1 VQICGCF
8 LAQKMQHHPLASK
21 VRDDFPILKREIND
35 FPLAYLD
42 NAATTQKPQCV
53 IDSLLDFYSTHNS
66 NVSRGVYTLAE
77 EATEIYEEGRESIAK
92 FIGATD
98 SGNIIFTRGT
108 TESIN
113 LVASTWAQSNLK
125 TGDRI
130 LVTEMEHHSNLVPWQ
145 LATQASG
152 AELVYWPI
160 TPETG
165 NSAGSRLDLQKLDE
179 LLTDSVKHHR
189 NFRLLAVTAV
199 SNVLGTVNPIAK
211 IVEMA
216 HERGIPVLVDAA
228 QAVARM
234 PIDVT
239 GWNCDFLA
247 FSGHKVYGPTG
258 IGVLYAKKERL
269 DEMLPFQGGGGMIRQ
284 VGRQSSTWADSPQ
297 KFEAGTPPVAEVSG
311 LAVAL
316 EYVSDVGISEI
327 QRYEKELTAHALNRF
342 AEFSDLELYGH
353 QDTCDRTGVLS
364 FNLRNVHP
372 HDVAQVLDE
381 SGIAVR
387 AGHHCTQILHE
398 RLGVAAS
405 VRMSFGIYNEV
416 SEIDHLFSTLDLAR
430 DIFLD

>member
-1 VQICGCF
+1 
-8 LAQKMQHHPLASK
+8 MQHHPLASK

-113 LVASTWAQSNLK
+113 LVASAWAQSNLK
-125 TGDRI
+125 TGGRI

-145 LATQASG
+145 LAAQASG

-160 TPETG
+160 TPENGSSSG
-165 NSAGSRLDLQKLDE
+165 NCLDLQKLDE
-179 LLTDSVKHHR
+179 LLTNSVKHNR

-234 PIDVT
+234 PIDVN
-239 GWNCDFLA
+239 GWDCDFLA

-284 VGRQSSTWADSPQ
+284 VRQQSSTWADVPQ
-297 KFEAGTPPVAEVSG
+297 KFEAGTPPVAEVFG
-311 LAVAL
+311 LMSAL
-316 EYVSDVGISEI
+316 EYISNVGMLEI
-327 QRYEKELTAHALNRF
+327 KKHEQDLMTHTLEKLQ
-342 AEFSDLELYGH
+342 EFLDLELYGPA
-353 QDTCDRTGVLS
+353 DSTDRSGVLS
-364 FNLRNVHP
+364 FNLREVHP

-381 SGIAVR
+381 NGIAVR

-398 RLGVAAS
+398 RLGIAAS
-405 VRMSFGIYNEV
+405 VRMSFGLYNEV
-416 SEIDHLFSTLDLAR
+416 PEIDRLFSALEQVR
-430 DIFLD
+430 KIFILP

>member
-1 VQICGCF
+1 
-8 LAQKMQHHPLASK
+8 MQYHPLASR

-92 FIGATD
+92 FIGATN
-98 SGNIIFTRGT
+98 SGNIIITRGT

-113 LVASTWAQSNLK
+113 LVASAWAQHNLK

-130 LVTEMEHHSNLVPWQ
+130 IVTEMEHHSNLVPWQ
-145 LATQASG
+145 MAAQASG

-160 TPETG
+160 TPE
-165 NSAGSRLDLQKLDE
+165 AGSTGVALLELKELEE
-179 LLTDSVKHHR
+179 LLRDSVK
-189 NFRLLAVTAV
+189 LIAVTAV
-199 SNVLGTVNPIAK
+199 SNVLGIVNPIAK

-234 PIDVT
+234 TIDVT
-239 GWNCDFLA
+239 GWDCDFLA

-269 DEMLPFQGGGGMIRQ
+269 EEMLPFQGGGGMIRH
-284 VGRQSSTWADSPQ
+284 VEKQSSTWAVPPQ
-297 KFEAGTPPVAEVSG
+297 KFEAGTPPVAQVPG
-311 LAVAL
+311 LKAAL
-316 EYVSDVGISEI
+316 EYIEQYGIKQIE
-327 QRYEKELTAHALNRF
+327 RHDNELTEHALNQLT
-342 AEFSDLELYGH
+342 EFPDLELYGPSEI
-353 QDTCDRTGVLS
+353 QNRTGVVS
-364 FNLRNVHP
+364 FNLKNVHSN
-372 HDVAQVLDE
+372 DVAQVLDE
-381 SGIAVR
+381 SGIALR
-387 AGHHCTQILHE
+387 AGHHCTQVLHE
-398 RLGVAAS
+398 SLGVPAT
-405 VRMSFGIYNEV
+405 VRMSFGIYNDP
-416 SEIDHLFSTLDLAR
+416 SEIDRMFSALDKARALFLY
-430 DIFLD
+430 